1 MPTRT
6 DHSIPPKKQRR
17 FHFWE
22 RRVHVVE
29 ADGFE
34 PSCRAAITQGSTS
47 IAAQLFLI
55 TEPPTAGCPHYQ
67 RSFISRV
74 RRTAVRAR

>member
-1 MPTRT
+1 MPTQKWGCANT
-6 DHSIPPKKQRR
+6 KKNDALFRERR
-17 FHFWE
+17 F
-22 RRVHVVE
+22 HVVE

-47 IAAQLFLI
+47 IAALLFLI
-55 TEPPTAGCPHYQ
+55 AEPPTAGCPHYQ